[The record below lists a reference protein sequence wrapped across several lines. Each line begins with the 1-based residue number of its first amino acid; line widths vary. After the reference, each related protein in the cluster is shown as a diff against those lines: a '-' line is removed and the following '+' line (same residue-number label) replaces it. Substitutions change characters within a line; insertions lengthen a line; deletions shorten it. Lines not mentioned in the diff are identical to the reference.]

1 MFFLFFLFLLSGIK
15 GNKTV
20 KLSFVS
26 VFLLFYIVADAA
38 QIGKEIVSPGIPIW
52 LLVVSRN
59 SYLCWIL
66 RCQFSQISYS
76 VSHGFSRGAWTL
88 SRRSRRGQHTYLLA
102 NLWRTA
108 LQNSASVIVSSL
120 HCELPLCRTNLEN
133 RTFTCFC
140 FVAGFNDFSY
150 LEKKN
155 RIFGCYHPSNHWSRC
170 SSGPIVV
177 VKLFFFSVAWEAP

>member
-1 MFFLFFLFLLSGIK
+1 M
-15 GNKTV
+15 